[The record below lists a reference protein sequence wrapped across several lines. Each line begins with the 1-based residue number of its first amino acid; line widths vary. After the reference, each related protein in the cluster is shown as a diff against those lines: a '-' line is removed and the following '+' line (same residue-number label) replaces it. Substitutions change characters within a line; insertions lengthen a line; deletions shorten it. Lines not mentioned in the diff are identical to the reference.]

1 MEHLEQPYDAR
12 ALFPTK
18 RSLQQETRIHPLVRI
33 SLRGGAAAL
42 LWLALSWNVIMVN
55 ASSEPLRKRRPLQA
69 RDVLFLTAVAVAF
82 ALLYAGR
89 SLAPWLHFTGGSFH
103 VLPWWSGAGSF
114 AGPDGTYQLYLY
126 LTPLDTRSHP
136 TIRTALTGN
145 GQLCTP
151 SGERL
156 VLHVSADMD
165 KHLPWNTL
173 GRSIDI
179 SSFARST
186 PGTFSAMTA
195 PGSAYVRLSG
205 VWGPGRI
212 DAKGTLAHQPAA
224 PGHPPPPRP
233 APITVTLQR
242 ASDWSMPSCPTH
254 SR

>member
-1 MEHLEQPYDAR
+1 MTPALYFRRLEYTRWFVFHFEVAR
-12 ALFPTK
+12 RLCY
-18 RSLQQETRIHPLVRI
+18 
-33 SLRGGAAAL
+33 G
-42 LWLALSWNVIMVN
+42 LALSWNVIMVN

-165 KHLPWNTL
+165 KQSTMEHARQIHRHQQLRPQHAWN
-173 GRSIDI
+173 
-179 SSFARST
+179 
-186 PGTFSAMTA
+186 
-195 PGSAYVRLSG
+195 
-205 VWGPGRI
+205 
-212 DAKGTLAHQPAA
+212 
-224 PGHPPPPRP
+224 
-233 APITVTLQR
+233 LQR
-242 ASDWSMPSCPTH
+242 DDGAWFCLRET
-254 SR
+254 